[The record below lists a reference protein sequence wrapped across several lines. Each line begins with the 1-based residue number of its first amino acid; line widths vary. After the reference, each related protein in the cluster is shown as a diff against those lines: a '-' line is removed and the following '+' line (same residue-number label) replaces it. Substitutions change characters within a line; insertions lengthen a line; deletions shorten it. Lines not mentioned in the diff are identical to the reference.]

1 MAHYLHYEKY
11 ERNKMLPQSISPT
24 NSVFS
29 DESTHALIA
38 GFRPPVLKV
47 IGLGGGGCNAVER
60 MIELGLTGVDFIVAN
75 TDKQALATYTAP
87 TKIQL
92 GPNITRGLGAGGDS
106 RIGQLA
112 AEESADELAA
122 AMTGADMV
130 FLTAG
135 MGGGTGTGSIPVTA
149 EIARRVGAVSIA
161 IVTTP
166 FSFEM
171 GRRQR
176 NAAEG
181 LTRLR
186 GRTHTLIAIPN
197 DRLLFVAPRNL
208 PMETAFRLADDV
220 LRQAVQGIT
229 ELITEPGMINVDFA
243 HIRRLIQLGGGALMT
258 IGQGSG
264 ENKTSQALE
273 QALHHP
279 LLDSVSLESAQGI
292 IANFTGGNHLTLSE
306 VQEALNHLQAETG
319 GETEIVM
326 GVINDE
332 RMGDR
337 VQIILVITGLGAPT
351 LEDTLSNFNKVKPES
366 DIQTS
371 TKPPTGSGAAQ
382 NNPKQHTPFPG
393 SYSEPAIPCQP
404 LEPSFVAQSLDLP
417 AFLRR
422 RTRPE
427 VIPAAE
433 APNRNDRG

>member
-1 MAHYLHYEKY
+1 
-11 ERNKMLPQSISPT
+11 MLPPSFSPT
-24 NSVFS
+24 SSVNRDEFS
-29 DESTHALIA
+29 FSTTA
-38 GFRPPVLKV
+38 GFHRPVLKV
-47 IGLGGGGCNAVER
+47 IGMGGGGCNAVER
-60 MIELGLTGVDFIVAN
+60 MIELGLTGMEFIVAN
-75 TDKQALATYTAP
+75 TDKQALATYSAP

-112 AEESADELAA
+112 AEESAEELAA
-122 AMTGADMV
+122 AMRGADMV

-135 MGGGTGTGSIPVTA
+135 MGGGTGTGSIPVAA
-149 EIARRVGAVSIA
+149 EIARQVGAVTIA

-176 NAAEG
+176 NASEG
-181 LTRLR
+181 LACLR
-186 GRTHTLIAIPN
+186 GKTHTLIAIPN
-197 DRLLFVAPRNL
+197 DRLLLVAPRNL

-258 IGQGSG
+258 IGQGAG
-264 ENKTSQALE
+264 ENKTSNALE

-279 LLDSVSLESAQGI
+279 LLDSISLESAQGI

-306 VQEALNHLQAETG
+306 VQEALNQLQSATG
-319 GETEIVM
+319 GQTEIVM
-326 GVINDE
+326 GIINDD

-351 LEDTLSNFNKVKPES
+351 LEDTLSNLQKTRPVSSRAAPSPAPIGSSVASTISQPHTAFTDPYPEPVAHS
-366 DIQTS
+366 
-371 TKPPTGSGAAQ
+371 Q
-382 NNPKQHTPFPG
+382 N
-393 SYSEPAIPCQP
+393 
-404 LEPSFVAQSLDLP
+404 LEPSYAAQSLDLP

-422 RTRPE
+422 RTRS
-427 VIPAAE
+427 
-433 APNRNDRG
+433 G